1 MAMIT
6 RRNLLITA
14 GVLAIMNAPRRRAGA
29 PVPPASPT
37 ADLLSAPVELSGEWG
52 DSPPGAAAVVIGRM
66 RGACLTG
73 VRLLSDQQPES
84 IRVED
89 HSSGPPAIWLHDKPA
104 QTAWIIVDIGA
115 RAWCQLAYQ
124 FGHELGHVLCNSWG
138 PQAKSAPPCQWLEE
152 AMVEAFSIRGLARLA
167 EGWERDPPFPG
178 DARYAR
184 AIRDYRQDLI
194 KKYKELAPP
203 GPDIAGC
210 YRNHCPDFTQGK
222 GDPMV
227 LAVLAELEN
236 DKACVE
242 DMGAVNRWPQ
252 RTAVPLEAYLSLWRK
267 SCAELGAAGHPPM
280 RLESL
285 FNLG

>member
-1 MAMIT
+1 MIT

-14 GVLAIMNAPRRRAGA
+14 GVLVVMNAPPSGTRARKQ
-29 PVPPASPT
+29 PALT
-37 ADLLSAPVELSGEWG
+37 TVDLLSAPLELSGEWG
-52 DSPPGAAAVVIGRM
+52 GSPQAAATVVIARM
-66 RGACLTG
+66 REVCLTG
-73 VRLLSDQQPES
+73 VRLLSDQQPQR
-84 IRVED
+84 ICVED
-89 HSSGPPAIWLHDKPA
+89 RSSGPPAIWLHDKPP

-138 PQAKSAPPCQWLEE
+138 PEAKPAPPCQWLEE
-152 AMVEAFSIRGLARLA
+152 AMVEAFSIRGLALLA
-167 EGWERDPPFPG
+167 DSWERDPPFPG
-178 DARYAR
+178 DASYAQS
-184 AIRDYRQDLI
+184 IRDYRQDLI

-203 GPDIAGC
+203 GPDIAAC
-210 YRNHCPDFTQGK
+210 YRSHCRDFTRGK

-236 DKACVE
+236 DKACVG

-252 RTAVPLEAYLSLWRK
+252 RSAVPLENYLSLWQK
-267 SCAELGAAGHPPM
+267 SCAELGAAGHLPA
-280 RLESL
+280 RLEGL